1 MSKGDGGGV
10 NIVFG
15 GHGLPAT
22 GEKRRKLTQ
31 ATEID
36 AHLTQ
41 KFARNAAQAKLKKEQ
56 VRSRASKAEQQ
67 ADKLARARYR
77 EAPKEVIVEQRV
89 GGEVQSTRKIKRS

>member
-1 MSKGDGGGV
+1 MSKGDGGGI

-15 GHGLPAT
+15 RHGLPAT

-41 KFARNAAQAKLKKEQ
+41 KFARNAAQAKLKKAQ
-56 VRSRASKAEQQ
+56 ARSHPSKTEQQ
-67 ADKLARARYR
+67 ADKQARKHYR
-77 EAPKEVIVEQRV
+77 EGPKEVIVEHRV
-89 GGEVQSTRKIKRS
+89 GGQVQLTRKIKRS